1 MTSSLNYVPENE
13 YFLVM
18 IVLIVICT
26 LLVIASVVA
35 TLIYLKNKRKL
46 GEFIT
51 YKQPVSTLQYSTVT
65 KQTANFGEKTDRDPD
80 TEI

>member
-1 MTSSLNYVPENE
+1 
-13 YFLVM
+13 M

-51 YKQPVSTLQYSTVT
+51 YKQPVSTMQYSEIT
-65 KQTANFGEKTDRDPD
+65 KKTASFREKTNKDLD
-80 TEI
+80 TEIQ